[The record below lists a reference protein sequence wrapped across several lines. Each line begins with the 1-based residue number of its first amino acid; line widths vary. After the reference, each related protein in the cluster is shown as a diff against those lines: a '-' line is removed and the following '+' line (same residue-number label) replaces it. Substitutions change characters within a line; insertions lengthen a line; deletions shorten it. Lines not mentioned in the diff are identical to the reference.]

1 MAPSSAITI
10 RKHFGKLRDPRMR
23 RRRRHLLLPIIV
35 MAICAVIADC
45 DNWQDIGLFVHK
57 RKAWFQRFL
66 VLPNGVPSHDTF
78 ERVFRL
84 LDPAAFG
91 ACFQSWIQSISAAV
105 GLPHIAIDGKTLR
118 RSFDRAAGLGPL
130 HLVSAWATHQH
141 LTLGQVA
148 VDGKSNEITAIPKL
162 LELLDLHGALVT
174 IDAMG
179 CQKEIAGRIVAGGGD
194 YVLTV
199 KDNQKRLLDDIQAT
213 VAQALDGEL
222 PAAVMDQ
229 HAKVEQGH
237 GRLEKRSYVVIDCVE
252 GIRDR
257 ACWPRLTTVGM
268 CCSER
273 TVDGGT
279 TSEVRYFMGSRRMSA
294 KRYGAVLRDHWRIE
308 NCLHWQLDLT
318 FDEDASRVQERN
330 AAENFAWLR
339 RMALS
344 LLKQNPSNMSVRRKR
359 KAAAWDPDFLEEIV
373 SGDTKIGNG

>member
-1 MAPSSAITI
+1 MAPSSALTI
-10 RKHFGKLRDPRMR
+10 RKHFGKLRDPRLR
-23 RRRRHLLLPIIV
+23 RRRRHLLLDIIV
-35 MAICAVIADC
+35 MAICAVIGDC
-45 DNWQDIGLFVHK
+45 DNWQDIGLFVQK
-57 RKAWFQRFL
+57 RKTWFQRL
-66 VLPNGVPSHDTF
+66 LALPNGVPSHDTF

-91 ACFQSWIQSISAAV
+91 ACFQSWVRVVSAAV

-148 VDGKSNEITAIPKL
+148 VDGTSNEITAIPKL
-162 LELLDLHGALVT
+162 LALLDLHGALVT

-179 CQKEIAGRIVAGGGD
+179 CQKEIAGQIIAGGGD
-194 YVLTV
+194 YVLTA
-199 KDNQKRLLDDIQAT
+199 KDNQERLLDDIQTT

-229 HAKVEQGH
+229 HTTVEQGH
-237 GRLEKRSYVVIDCVE
+237 GRVEKRSYVVIHHVE

-257 ACWPRLTTVGM
+257 ASWPRLTAIGM

-273 TVDGGT
+273 TVDGQM

-318 FDEDASRVQERN
+318 FDEDASRVQQRH

-344 LLKQNPSNMSVRRKR
+344 LLKQNPSKMSVRRKR
-359 KAAAWDPDFLEEIV
+359 KAAAWDPNFLEEIV
-373 SGDTKIGNG
+373 RGDTKIGNG

>member
-1 MAPSSAITI
+1 MAPSSALTI
-10 RKHFGKLRDPRMR
+10 RKHFGKLRDPRLR
-23 RRRRHLLLPIIV
+23 RRRRHVLLDIIV
-35 MAICAVIADC
+35 MAICAVIGDC
-45 DNWQDIGLFVHK
+45 DNWQDIGLFAQK
-57 RKAWFQRFL
+57 RQTWFQRFL
-66 VLPNGVPSHDTF
+66 ALPNGVPSHDTF

-91 ACFQSWIQSISAAV
+91 ACFQSWVQAVSAAV

-130 HLVSAWATHQH
+130 HLVSAWATRQH

-162 LELLDLHGALVT
+162 LALLDLHGALVT

-199 KDNQKRLLDDIQAT
+199 KDNQERLLDDAQAT

-222 PAAVMDQ
+222 PAAVIDQ
-229 HAKVEQGH
+229 HATTEQGH
-237 GRLEKRSYVVIDCVE
+237 GRLEKRSYVVIHHVE

-257 ACWPRLTTVGM
+257 ASWPGLTTVGM

-273 TVDGGT
+273 TVDGQT
-279 TSEVRYFMGSRRMSA
+279 TAEVRYFMGSRRMSA
-294 KRYGAVLRDHWRIE
+294 KRYGAALRDHWRIE

-318 FDEDASRVQERN
+318 FDEDASRLQERN

-344 LLKQNPSNMSVRRKR
+344 LLKQNPTTMSVRRKR
-359 KAAAWDPDFLEEIV
+359 KAAAWDPNFLEEIV
-373 SGDTKIGNG
+373 CGNTKLGNG